1 MERSFV
7 QDFSLDQNNEII
19 QHLAALLPVVD
30 LTNWAN
36 TKPEPLEHGIIDDDR
51 GQLAINKVL
60 RTLYMPGKHVLITGN
75 KGVGKTTLIRL
86 LALKSAQGKNPFLNS
101 ERFLWLDCNNVGPED
116 SRACL
121 ESIFASVSKMEG
133 IVLCL
138 DGIGSLLKRNQGGSN
153 KPLLRSMISRPNLRV
168 IGVMSSWE
176 FNDLVSS
183 DAQMLDYFTRVEL
196 DEPSEQVANTIAEL
210 QVDILKRAYNVS
222 IDDNVAERTVAL
234 TSTFVLNECHPAKSV
249 SLLQQVCA
257 NLDFDRTQLNIDRD
271 EINLLDIVTAISEK
285 TGIPQETISGESQT
299 TGFEEPLLDAVV
311 GQDESVHQVAN
322 ELSLIKAGL
331 NEPGKPASVMLFAG
345 MTGVGKTELAKRIA
359 ELYST
364 SRRVQVYAMGNYTE
378 PHSVSGIMG
387 VPPGYVGHEDG
398 GRLVNELNSDPY
410 SVFLLDEAEKCHPNI
425 WKPFLNL
432 FDEGWLVDQRG
443 QKAYADR
450 AIFILTT
457 NAGDKQISQMS
468 KSETPAEE
476 IAERVKQILSKVRHE
491 RSSQPVFPAQF
502 LSRIKKIIVFNPLD
516 ENSLIGIA
524 ERRLSYMSKQ
534 WNIKRQKTIECH
546 PDVARLIGNKGHE
559 LNEASNGR
567 EGGRII
573 SRLVSDIVETTIQ
586 EKAQV
591 DPTAYQSASII
602 KVNVM
607 SHSEGDLTDALS
619 VEFINSEKLQGTE
632 IQSS

>member
-7 QDFSLDQNNEII
+7 QDFNVDQTNEIL
-19 QHLAALLPVVD
+19 QHLAALLPVID
-30 LTNWAN
+30 LTSWAN
-36 TKPEPLEHGIIDDDR
+36 SNPSPLEHGIVDDDR
-51 GQLAINKVL
+51 IRFADDKIL
-60 RTLYMPGKHVLITGN
+60 RTLYMPGKHVLITGS
-75 KGVGKTTLIRL
+75 KGVGKSTLIRS
-86 LALKSAQGKNPFLNS
+86 LALKISQGESPFLRN

-121 ESIFASVSKMEG
+121 ESIFASISKMQG

-138 DGIGSLLKRNQGGSN
+138 DGIGSLLRRSQGGSN

-168 IGVMSSWE
+168 IGVMSTWE
-176 FNDLVSS
+176 FNDLISS

-196 DEPSEQVANTIAEL
+196 DEPSEEIANTIAERQAEIL
-210 QVDILKRAYNVS
+210 QNIYQIS
-222 IDDNVAERTVAL
+222 IDENVAERAVAL
-234 TSTFVLNECHPAKSV
+234 TSTFILNECHPAKSV
-249 SLLQQVCA
+249 NLLQQICA
-257 NLDFDRTQLNIDRD
+257 NIDFDRTQHNKNRD
-271 EINLLDIVTAISEK
+271 EINFSDIVAAISEK
-285 TGIPQETISGESQT
+285 TGIPAETISGESQT
-299 TGFEEPLLDAVV
+299 TGFEAPLLDAVV
-311 GQDESVHQVAN
+311 GQNESVQLVAN

-364 SRRVQVYAMGNYTE
+364 SRHVQVYAMGNYTE

-398 GRLVNELNSDPY
+398 GRLINELNSDPY
-410 SVFLLDEAEKCHPNI
+410 TVFLLDEAEKCHPNI

-432 FDEGWLVDQRG
+432 FDEGWIVDQRG

-468 KSETPAEE
+468 KSGTPAEE
-476 IAERVKQILSKVRHE
+476 IAERVKQILAKVRHE

-502 LSRIKKIIVFNPLD
+502 LSRIKRIMVFNSLD
-516 ENSLIGIA
+516 EESMIGIA
-524 ERRLSYMSKQ
+524 ERRLNHMSKQ
-534 WNIKRQKTIECH
+534 WSIKRQKTIECH
-546 PDVARLIGNKGHE
+546 PEVARLIGKKGHE
-559 LNEASNGR
+559 LNETSNGR

-573 SRLVSDIVETTIQ
+573 SRLVSDTVESKIQ
-586 EKAQV
+586 EKAQT
-591 DPTAYQSASII
+591 DPDDYQKASVI
-602 KVNVM
+602 KVNSHENM
-607 SHSEGDLTDALS
+607 SADMTVSLTI
-619 VEFINSEKLQGTE
+619 EFIPSEKSKGVE
-632 IQSS
+632 INHV

>member
-7 QDFSLDQNNEII
+7 QDFTIDQNNDIM
-19 QHLAALLPVVD
+19 QHLAALLPIVD
-30 LTNWAN
+30 LTSWAN
-36 TKPEPLEHGIIDDDR
+36 SHLSPLEHGIVDDDR
-51 GQLAINKVL
+51 IRFAVDKIL

-75 KGVGKTTLIRL
+75 KGVGKTTLIRS
-86 LALKSAQGKNPFLNS
+86 LALNNSQGESPFLNN

-121 ESIFASVSKMEG
+121 ESIFASISRMQG

-138 DGIGSLLKRNQGGSN
+138 DGIGALLKRSQGGSN

-176 FNDLVSS
+176 FNDLISS

-196 DEPSEQVANTIAEL
+196 DEPSEEIANTIAKRQAEIL
-210 QVDILKRAYNVS
+210 QNAFQLS
-222 IDDNVAERTVAL
+222 IDESVAERAVAL
-234 TSTFVLNECHPAKSV
+234 TSTFILNECHPAKSV
-249 SLLQQVCA
+249 NLLQQICS
-257 NLDFDRTQLNIDRD
+257 NIDFDRTQRSIDRKEVHFSD
-271 EINLLDIVTAISEK
+271 VVAAISEK
-285 TGIPQETISGESQT
+285 TGIPEETISGESQT
-299 TGFEEPLLDAVV
+299 TGFENPLLDAVV
-311 GQDESVHQVAN
+311 GQDESVRQVAN
-322 ELSLIKAGL
+322 ELRLIQAGL

-398 GRLVNELNSDPY
+398 GRLINELNSDPY
-410 SVFLLDEAEKCHPNI
+410 TVFLLDEAEKCHPNI

-432 FDEGWLVDQRG
+432 FDEGWIVDQRG

-468 KSETPAEE
+468 KSGVPTEE

-502 LSRIKKIIVFNPLD
+502 LSRIKRIMVFNPLD
-516 ENSLIGIA
+516 EESMIGIA
-524 ERRLSYMSKQ
+524 ERRLNHMSKQ
-534 WNIKRQKTIECH
+534 WSIKRQKTIECH
-546 PDVARLIGNKGHE
+546 PDVARLIGKKGHE
-559 LNEASNGR
+559 LNETSKGR

-573 SRLVSDIVETTIQ
+573 SRLVSDIVETKIQ
-586 EKAQV
+586 KQAQN
-591 DPTAYQSASII
+591 DPIAYQTASTI
-602 KVNVM
+602 KVGV
-607 SHSEGDLTDALS
+607 SDHSDGDLIDTLS
-619 VEFINSEKLQGTE
+619 IEFITSEEWQEVENQNS
-632 IQSS
+632 

>member
-7 QDFSLDQNNEII
+7 QGFDLDQDNDVLK
-19 QHLAALLPVVD
+19 HLTALLPIMD
-30 LTNWAN
+30 LTSWAN
-36 TKPEPLEHGIIDDDR
+36 SNVGSLDHGIVDDNR
-51 GQLAINKVL
+51 TQFAINKIL
-60 RTLYMPGKHVLITGN
+60 RTLYIPGKHVLITGN

-86 LALKSAQGKNPFLNS
+86 LALKNSQGESPFLSS

-121 ESIFASVSKMEG
+121 ESIFASVSRMDG

-138 DGIGSLLKRNQGGSN
+138 DGIGSLLKRSQGGSN

-168 IGVMSSWE
+168 IGIMSSWE

-196 DEPSEQVANTIAEL
+196 DEPSEQIANAIANL
-210 QVDILKRAYNVS
+210 QVDLLKKTYQIS
-222 IDDNVAERTVAL
+222 IDENVAERAVAL
-234 TSTFVLNECHPAKSV
+234 TSTFVLNECHPVKSV
-249 SLLQQVCA
+249 GLLHQICA
-257 NLDFDRTQLNIDRD
+257 NIDFDRTQRNIDRN
-271 EINLLDIVTAISEK
+271 EIHLSDVVAAISEK

-299 TGFEEPLLDAVV
+299 AGFEEPLLDAVV
-311 GQDESVHQVAN
+311 GQGESVCQVAN

-457 NAGDKQISQMS
+457 NAGDKQIAQMS
-468 KSETPAEE
+468 KSGTPAEE

-491 RSSQPVFPAQF
+491 RSSQPVFAAQF
-502 LSRIKKIIVFNPLD
+502 LSRIKRIMVFNPLD
-516 ENSLIGIA
+516 EESMIGIA
-524 ERRLSYMSKQ
+524 ERRLNYMSKQ
-534 WNIKRQKTIECH
+534 WHIKRQKAIECH
-546 PDVARLIGNKGHE
+546 PNIARLIGKRGYE
-559 LNEASNGR
+559 LNESANGR

-573 SRLVSDIVETTIQ
+573 SRLVSDIVEAQIQ
-586 EKAQV
+586 KKAQEEPHV
-591 DPTAYQSASII
+591 YQASSKIKV
-602 KVNVM
+602 KVNVLDNTDHDLID
-607 SHSEGDLTDALS
+607 SILIEFITSEGL
-619 VEFINSEKLQGTE
+619 
-632 IQSS
+632 